1 MNNQLSPFDAIVKD
15 PKIRRTVAYQSHQL
29 FFPIYFPHYI
39 IYPMA
44 EFQKSILRLTE
55 DEANTLALV
64 VAFRGS
70 AKSTLVTLS
79 YVLWSILGKQ
89 QKKYVVILCQTQQQ
103 ARQHMTNLKKEL
115 EQNTL
120 LKSDLGPF
128 QEDSGGD
135 WALSSLVFKNMN
147 ARITVASM
155 EQSIRG
161 TRHNQHRPDL
171 IILDDIEDVN
181 STKTS
186 DGRNKT
192 FEWFTREIMPL
203 GDLKTRI
210 LLVGNLLHEDSLMMR
225 LKKKIENGE
234 LTGLCLWYP
243 LIDEKVTCL
252 WPEKFDNPDKIEE
265 LHGRVANELAWQQEY
280 LLKIAHDHMRVVQS
294 DWIQYYDHLPPKSE
308 RRSAATS
315 VDLAISDRETAD
327 YTAVL
332 TGSVYGY
339 GETFGIY
346 IHPNPIN
353 ERLNFP
359 DIVSRLSLIDD
370 EMRKQ
375 GNHSLL
381 VEDVGYQRSVIQQLK
396 QYKIYAKGIGTE
408 GADKRTRLS
417 LVSELVRLG
426 VVKFPRTGCE
436 TLIAQLT
443 GFGNERHDDLADA
456 FSMLMKELQTISRVR
471 PVKRHASESETITG
485 NLMEQS
491 W

>member
-1 MNNQLSPFDAIVKD
+1 MNNEPSAFEGIVKD
-15 PKIRRTVAYQSHQL
+15 PNIRRTVAYQSHQL

-39 IYPMA
+39 TYPMA

-55 DEANTLALV
+55 DEANTLALI

-115 EQNTL
+115 EQNAL

-128 QEDSGGD
+128 QEDSGGE

-171 IILDDIEDVN
+171 IILDDIEDVS

-192 FEWFTREIMPL
+192 FDWFTREIMPL

-210 LLVGNLLHEDSLMMR
+210 MLVGNLLHEDSLMMR
-225 LKKKIENGE
+225 LKKKIEKGE
-234 LTGLCLWYP
+234 ITGSCLWYP
-243 LIDEKVTCL
+243 LVDQKGTCL
-252 WPEKFDNPDKIEE
+252 WPEKFDSQDKIEE
-265 LHGRVANELAWQQEY
+265 LRSKVANELAWQQEY
-280 LLKIAHDHMRVVQS
+280 LLKITYDHMRVVQPS
-294 DWIQYYDHLPPKSE
+294 WIQYYDHLPKSE
-308 RRSAATS
+308 RRFAATS

-327 YTAVL
+327 YTAIL

-339 GETFGIY
+339 SESFGIY

-359 DIVSRLSLIDD
+359 DVVSRLSLIDD

-375 GNHSLL
+375 GSHSLL
-381 VEDVGYQRSVIQQLK
+381 VEDVGYQRSVIQQLR

-443 GFGNERHDDLADA
+443 GFGSERHDDLADA
-456 FSMLMKELQTISRVR
+456 FSMLMKELQKVDRIRYVSR
-471 PVKRHASESETITG
+471 PQGKCETIMG
-485 NLMEQS
+485 NIMGKI